1 VITLPVRL
9 VERFP
14 SSPVDMPKRH
24 PSLVPLS
31 HDHHHGLALALRC
44 RKQALGQIKP
54 VGVEGLRLRAS
65 EFLSFYATEL
75 SSHFEAE
82 EKILF
87 PQMSLYVPESQQ
99 LIADLVRDHET
110 VRSATAKLESTTGL
124 GKVMFDLGDLLERHI
139 RREERELFPLFEQHA
154 AVIEADA
161 IAEKLVRFLA
171 GAREGESAVR
181 SHS

>member
-1 VITLPVRL
+1 
-9 VERFP
+9 
-14 SSPVDMPKRH
+14 M
-24 PSLVPLS
+24 
-31 HDHHHGLALALRC
+31 
-44 RKQALGQIKP
+44 
-54 VGVEGLRLRAS
+54 EGLRLRAS

-87 PQMSLYVPESQQ
+87 PQMSWYVPESRQ

-110 VRSATAKLESTTGL
+110 VRLATVKLESTAGL

-139 RREERELFPLFEQHA
+139 RREERELFPLFEQRVA
-154 AVIEADA
+154 GIEADA
-161 IAEKLVRFLA
+161 IAETLIHFLA
-171 GAREGESAVR
+171 GARKDRSGMR